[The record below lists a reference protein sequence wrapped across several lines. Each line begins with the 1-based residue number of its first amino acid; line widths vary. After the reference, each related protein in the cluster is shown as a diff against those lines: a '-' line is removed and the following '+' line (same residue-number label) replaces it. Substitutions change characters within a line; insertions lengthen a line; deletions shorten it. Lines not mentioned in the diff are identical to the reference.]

1 MTLTRRQWLL
11 LGVLTLLWGLN
22 WPMMKFSLREVSPLF
37 FRALTMS
44 GGTLTLIALFTL
56 RGVPLGASRAQV
68 LRLAWLALPNIIGW
82 HLCSII
88 GLTQL
93 PAGRAGILAF
103 TMPVWTVLLTVL
115 LFGERMSARSWLA
128 VVSAI
133 AAVGLLAI
141 NELVAL
147 AGRPVGVLW
156 LQAAALSWALGTVLM
171 RRSALPLPTEA
182 VTIWMMLFGSAFFWI
197 VAPLTEPWPAW
208 RQWQDA
214 TWWSLA
220 YGAFL
225 NFGYA
230 QIIWFGL
237 ARSLPAQAS
246 AFSVMAVPVVG
257 IASAAVL
264 IGEVPRATDWLAA
277 LFIVVAI
284 TSATRQAPTA
294 SAARRPGGD
303 NPAP

>member
-11 LGVLTLLWGLN
+11 LGALTLLWGLN
-22 WPMMKFSLREVSPLF
+22 WPMMKLSLREVSPLW

-44 GGTLTLIALFTL
+44 GGTLTLIAFFTWRGASL
-56 RGVPLGASRAQV
+56 RVSRAQA

-88 GLTQL
+88 GLSQL

-103 TMPVWTVLLTVL
+103 TMPVWTVLLSVL

-128 VVSAI
+128 VVAAI
-133 AAVGLLAI
+133 AAVGLLAA
-141 NELVAL
+141 NELFAL
-147 AGRPVGVLW
+147 AGRPIGVAW

-171 RRSALPLPTEA
+171 RRSALALPTQA
-182 VTIWMMLFGSAFFWI
+182 VTVWMMIFGSVFFWT
-197 VAPLTEPWPAW
+197 VAPLAEPLPAW
-208 RQWQDA
+208 GQWHSA

-220 YGAFL
+220 YGVFL

-237 ARSLPAQAS
+237 ARALPAQAS
-246 AFSVMAVPVVG
+246 AFSVMAVPLVG
-257 IASAAVL
+257 IASATL
-264 IGEVPRATDWLAA
+264 IVGEVPRATDWLAA
-277 LFIVVAI
+277 LFIAVAI
-284 TSATRQAPTA
+284 FSATRPA
-294 SAARRPGGD
+294 SD
-303 NPAP
+303 NPKP

>member
-1 MTLTRRQWLL
+1 MTLTRRQWALL
-11 LGVLTLLWGLN
+11 AILTLLWGLN

-44 GGTLTLIALFTL
+44 GGTLTLIAFFIW
-56 RGVPLGASRAQV
+56 RGVPLGVSRAQA

-88 GLTQL
+88 GLSQL

-103 TMPVWTVLLTVL
+103 TMPVWTVLLSVL

-133 AAVGLLAI
+133 AAVGLLAA
-141 NELVAL
+141 NELMAL
-147 AGRPVGVLW
+147 SGRPVGVLW

-171 RRSALPLPTEA
+171 RRSALALPTEA
-182 VTIWMMLFGSAFFWI
+182 VTIWMMLFGSVFFWV
-197 VAPLTEPWPAW
+197 VAPLVEPWPDWGQW
-208 RQWQDA
+208 RNV

-220 YGAFL
+220 YGVFL
-225 NFGYA
+225 NFGFA

-237 ARSLPAQAS
+237 VRALPAQAS
-246 AFSVMAVPVVG
+246 AFSVMAVPLVG
-257 IASAAVL
+257 IGSATAVV
-264 IGEVPRATDWLAA
+264 GEVPHATDWLAA
-277 LFIVVAI
+277 LFIAVAI
-284 TSATRQAPTA
+284 ASATGQSVLRLRSDNRAP
-294 SAARRPGGD
+294 
-303 NPAP
+303 

>member
-22 WPMMKFSLREVSPLF
+22 WPMMKFTLREVSPLY

-44 GGTLTLIALFTL
+44 GGTLTLIAFFTW
-56 RGVPLGASRAQV
+56 RGVPLRVSRADAV
-68 LRLAWLALPNIIGW
+68 RLAWLALPNIIGW

-88 GLTQL
+88 GLSQL
-93 PAGRAGILAF
+93 PAGRASILAF
-103 TMPVWTVLLTVL
+103 TMPVWTVLLTVA

-133 AAVGLLAI
+133 AAVGLLAA

-147 AGRPVGVLW
+147 TGRPIGVLW

-171 RRSALPLPTEA
+171 RRSTLALPTEA
-182 VTIWMMLFGSAFFWI
+182 MTVWMMIFGSFFFFA
-197 VAPLTEPWPAW
+197 VAWLVEPLPDWRAW
-208 RQWQDA
+208 HTG
-214 TWWSLA
+214 TWWALV
-220 YGAFL
+220 YGVFL

-237 ARSLPAQAS
+237 ARELPARAS

-257 IASAAVL
+257 IATSTAVV
-264 IGEVPRATDWLAA
+264 GEVPQATDWLAA
-277 LFIVVAI
+277 LFVVVAI
-284 TSATRQAPTA
+284 ASATGQAP
-294 SAARRPGGD
+294 RPLRGD
-303 NPAP
+303 NLQQP